1 MCKVGVRGELF
12 LFVVVMDV
20 ARCHVKN
27 STYNA
32 SCTNKKW
39 NIYGLDIMDE
49 SITNLLKKKRSEERR
64 SNAGGRKCNQVLSQ
78 PG

>member
-12 LFVVVMDV
+12 LFMVVMDV
-20 ARCHVKN
+20 PRCHVEN

-49 SITNLLKKKRSEERR
+49 SITNLLKKEEKWGAEIERGW
-64 SNAGGRKCNQVLSQ
+64 AQMQ
-78 PG
+78 PSY